1 MLLMSHFFLSLHVF
15 YLSGELSAV
24 FIKILNFQF
33 GIVQNLLFGKG
44 LRMCRFQV
52 DCSLIVEV
60 VLDRVEN
67 MEGKGENAGNE
78 LVDFRQCRFVD
89 CVHCINYLDWKRED
103 FGLSNSVCL

>member
-1 MLLMSHFFLSLHVF
+1 M
-15 YLSGELSAV
+15 
-24 FIKILNFQF
+24 
-33 GIVQNLLFGKG
+33 LFGKG

-89 CVHCINYLDWKRED
+89 CVHCINFVDRKKED
-103 FGLSNSVCL
+103 FGLSNSVCLWYSVFKNGPLEDTDHIHYPIC